1 MHDLIDEID
10 KSDVIKHN
18 LKEIWC
24 EEVKK
29 SETKA

>member
-10 KSDVIKHN
+10 AIKHN